1 MTKRK
6 YAIMTIA
13 AILPLVALVPFLQ
26 LQTVN
31 AQTDNSGNTDNS
43 GQQQG
48 SGDNSG
54 HSSLGCR
61 LLAFGAGTILSGG
74 NVGVGAAATSVCP

>member
-74 NVGVGAAATSVCP
+74 NVGVGAEATSVCP

>member
-6 YAIMTIA
+6 YAIKTIA

-26 LQTVN
+26 LQTVT

-43 GQQQG
+43 GSAPSFAERHSTFCTLG
-48 SGDNSG
+48 PLAGYIG
-54 HSSLGCR
+54 HPVLG
-61 LLAFGAGTILSGG
+61 ILIGG
-74 NVGVGAAATSVCP
+74 ICTLP

>member
-26 LQTVN
+26 SQTVT
-31 AQTDNSGNTDNS
+31 AQTDNSDNTDNS
-43 GQQQG
+43 GQQG